1 MMGKFTPTRPSDF
14 FIGRMA
20 EINRELNKLEGTN
33 LRSPYLEAIQDIN
46 KLIRDNRNVSLYDGE
61 VSFFGDIEPPVIQ
74 QEPRITTPNL
84 SASSISPN
92 IISAQG
98 QNVNSTLPANFASLP
113 TAERLKI
120 IEEFF
125 RK

>member
-1 MMGKFTPTRPSDF
+1 MS
-14 FIGRMA
+14 

-46 KLIRDNRNVSLYDGE
+46 KLFLKNRNTSLYDGE
-61 VSFFGDIEPPVIQ
+61 VSFYGDIEPPVIE

-98 QNVNSTLPANFASLP
+98 QNVSSTASANFASLP
-113 TAERLKI
+113 TAERNKI

-125 RK
+125 RR